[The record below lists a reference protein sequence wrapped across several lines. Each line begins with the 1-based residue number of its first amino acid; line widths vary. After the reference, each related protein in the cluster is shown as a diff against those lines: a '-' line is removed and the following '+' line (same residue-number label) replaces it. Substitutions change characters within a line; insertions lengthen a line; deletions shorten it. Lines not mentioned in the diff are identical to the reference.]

1 MSTDSAKIW
10 REMFEK
16 WPTSIPKRGVL
27 VSTLNETTPF
37 KSFLLKGDLLLL
49 ERTNPDPLG
58 ARFLLMGFDT
68 IHAVKITE
76 PVAESVFAGAGFVGH
91 LAKM

>member
-1 MSTDSAKIW
+1 MSTDSAKVW

-16 WPTSIPKRGVL
+16 WPTSIPKRGVM
-27 VSTLNETTPF
+27 VSTLNEVTPF
-37 KSFLLKGDLLLL
+37 KSFMLKGELLLL

-58 ARFLLMGFDT
+58 ARFLLMGFDA
-68 IHAVKITE
+68 IYAVKITE
-76 PVAESVFAGAGFVGH
+76 PLAESVFANAGFVGH